1 MPTRNHPKFR
11 SLVPVVLLLVLVQS
25 SRTSPSAAAIGAP
38 GGARLRR
45 GQEESSVSSL
55 SPYHHRVLQ
64 EPAPDNASS
73 SSYYVADYVGRFHYA
88 RHDRLCTGPP
98 PDLIASCPLG
108 GRIELVKVSH
118 PDYILCEYAN
128 DDATANPKNAT
139 ATTTTS
145 SSQLRCRTICLT
157 VAACST
163 VFLAASELPN
173 VYNGPYGEVN
183 FRCIGNENPL
193 QTTTGSF
200 TYVGSDKDNLATTTG
215 GCSQYP
221 TKIDTWNARVAQ
233 LGTFVFVFSA
243 SSSSLMFSTTLAL
256 VQISSTHTNHPKFF
270 IIIPQACSAPAT
282 MAPTLF
288 MSTTTITLNANWSA
302 RRYP

>member
-118 PDYILCEYAN
+118 PDYILCES
-128 DDATANPKNAT
+128 NPKNAT
-139 ATTTTS
+139 ITS
-145 SSQLRCRTICLT
+145 SSSLRCRTICLT

-173 VYNGPYGEVN
+173 VYDGPYGEVY

-200 TYVGSDKDNLATTTG
+200 TYVGSDKNDLATTTG
-215 GCSQYP
+215 GCLQYP
-221 TKIDTWNARVAQ
+221 TEIDTWNIRVAQ
-233 LGTFVFVFSA
+233 LGTFFSY
-243 SSSSLMFSTTLAL
+243 S
-256 VQISSTHTNHPKFF
+256 
-270 IIIPQACSAPAT
+270 
-282 MAPTLF
+282 
-288 MSTTTITLNANWSA
+288 
-302 RRYP
+302 

>member
-11 SLVPVVLLLVLVQS
+11 SLVPVVVVLLLRLVHG
-25 SRTSPSAAAIGAP
+25 TSATVPAAAIGAP

-45 GQEESSVSSL
+45 GEESSVALSS
-55 SPYHHRVLQ
+55 PQHHHHRALQ
-64 EPAPDNASS
+64 EPTPDNNATA
-73 SSYYVADYVGRFHYA
+73 SSYYVVDYVGRFHYA

-118 PDYILCEYAN
+118 PDYILCES
-128 DDATANPKNAT
+128 NPKNAT
-139 ATTTTS
+139 ITS
-145 SSQLRCRTICLT
+145 SSSLRCRTICLT

-173 VYNGPYGEVN
+173 VYDGPYGEVY

-200 TYVGSDKDNLATTTG
+200 TYVGSDKNDLATTTG
-215 GCSQYP
+215 GCLQYP
-221 TKIDTWNARVAQ
+221 TEIDTWNIRVAQ
-233 LGTFVFVFSA
+233 LGTFFSY
-243 SSSSLMFSTTLAL
+243 S
-256 VQISSTHTNHPKFF
+256 
-270 IIIPQACSAPAT
+270 
-282 MAPTLF
+282 
-288 MSTTTITLNANWSA
+288 
-302 RRYP
+302 

>member
-1 MPTRNHPKFR
+1 MPPRNHPKFR
-11 SLVPVVLLLVLVQS
+11 SLVPVVVLLLLRLVQGSHTS
-25 SRTSPSAAAIGAP
+25 SSAAVQAAAIGAP

-55 SPYHHRVLQ
+55 SPQHHHRALQ
-64 EPAPDNASS
+64 EPAPDNASSS

-118 PDYILCEYAN
+118 PDYILCES
-128 DDATANPKNAT
+128 NPKNAT
-139 ATTTTS
+139 TSTTTS

-163 VFLAASELPN
+163 VFLAASDLPS
-173 VYNGPYGEVN
+173 VYDGPYGEVY
-183 FRCIGNENPL
+183 FRCIGNDNENPL

-200 TYVGSDKDNLATTTG
+200 TYVGTDKDNLATTTG
-215 GCSQYP
+215 GCRPSA
-221 TKIDTWNARVAQ
+221 TEGDSWNIRVTQ
-233 LGTFVFVFSA
+233 LGTFFFRRIRRRRCRRWF
-243 SSSSLMFSTTLAL
+243 LSTTFR
-256 VQISSTHTNHPKFF
+256 VSFVH
-270 IIIPQACSAPAT
+270 SATGVPPSLSHL
-282 MAPTLF
+282 PT
-288 MSTTTITLNANWSA
+288 IE
-302 RRYP
+302 PPP